1 MNGIIPAR
9 AGFTQDGCWVSRS
22 AWDHPRSR
30 GVYCG
35 TLLAIGALMGSSPL
49 ARGLLRH
56 SAGYRSADGIIP
68 ARAGFTSSSPS
79 RVRSRKDHPRSR
91 GVYIRPVSRP
101 RARGGSSPLAR
112 GLPHRVGEDAGLAGI
127 IPARAG
133 FTVEERV
140 GVGHVGDHPRSR
152 GVYVTR
158 QVRAVVV
165 VGSSPLARGL
175 RHADLGVDLGR
186 RIIPARA
193 GFTSRSA
200 RPSPDPSD
208 HPRSRGVYVRTCP
221 LIQKG
226 NGSSPLARGLR
237 GEALLSVGRSG
248 IIPARAGFTGSLH
261 LLLHDQ

>member
-1 MNGIIPAR
+1 MAKDAP
-9 AGFTQDGCWVSRS
+9 DGVE
-22 AWDHPRSR
+22 
-30 GVYCG
+30 
-35 TLLAIGALMGSSPL
+35 
-49 ARGLLRH
+49 
-56 SAGYRSADGIIP
+56 
-68 ARAGFTSSSPS
+68 
-79 RVRSRKDHPRSR
+79 
-91 GVYIRPVSRP
+91 
-101 RARGGSSPLAR
+101 GSSPLAR

-165 VGSSPLARGL
+165 VGSSPLARGLRRDRGQHVPQGGIIPARAGFTQTQITRVIGAGDHPRSRGVYSSIGSAISGGIGSSPLARGL

>member
-175 RHADLGVDLGR
+175 RRDRGQHVPQGGIIPARAGFTARRSGCRPGTTDHPRSRGVYKSIGATVARSIGSSPLARGLR
-186 RIIPARA
+186 ENLSAHSERKRIIPARA
-193 GFTSRSA
+193 GFTR
-200 RPSPDPSD
+200 
-208 HPRSRGVYVRTCP
+208 
-221 LIQKG
+221 
-226 NGSSPLARGLR
+226 
-237 GEALLSVGRSG
+237 
-248 IIPARAGFTGSLH
+248 
-261 LLLHDQ
+261 